1 MRGRYFIS
9 GGVKARER
17 ANYGVM
23 QGFCVV
29 RCLACACVRYAGRAC
44 CVGVARQV
52 SGRVKT
58 DRCKRCKRCKRN
70 SRARI
75 LSRAEELRAFFIKK
89 NVFST
94 HFGIFYREFFV
105 YIVYKWVNALIFV

>member
-52 SGRVKT
+52 SGRVEGGAKT
-58 DRCKRCKRCKRN
+58 GRCQQCQQN

-89 NVFST
+89 MCSQLILESFIGNFLLTLLTNGLT
-94 HFGIFYREFFV
+94 H
-105 YIVYKWVNALIFV
+105 